1 MMEYWHGYN
10 MMGGWSGMMII
21 PIILI
26 GAFIYMLLS
35 QRESNNFKG
44 AGARDN
50 AIDILNERF
59 ARGEINEDEYISK
72 KNMLK

>member
-1 MMEYWHGYN
+1 
-10 MMGGWSGMMII
+10 MMGGWSGMMLI
-21 PIILI
+21 PIII
-26 GAFIYMLLS
+26 TGAFIYILLN

-44 AGARDN
+44 

-59 ARGEINEDEYISK
+59 ARGEINEDEYASK